1 MLRLTVQVPEAR
13 DRTAVATL
21 RAGLK
26 TLATGPAVASATPA
40 IAAARGNPACN
51 PHRPWGHPALGGYR
65 LLFQRATQPEQTAEY
80 GSHFLLFE
88 PESGDALAAESFGRL
103 VLLAYGGPSGGD
115 RRMRRTQG
123 GLRLPNQMLHT
134 AVARVAAG
142 EEMILQLEPLAVP
155 SWWQFWKQPA
165 KTMPLSEAVPAAVAP
180 PADELSIIDQL
191 LKVAPVRRQRVR
203 QDHEDNRDLD
213 RRDDRSSLSSRSDG
227 DGFQGRG
234 GQFAGG
240 GASGGWGETG
250 TPRGPGVDHA
260 GRIATGVAA
269 GAALGALAGAAAASG
284 TDDSTRTGE
293 TGGSDTVG
301 SDSGGSDT
309 SGSDSSGSGTATSTS
324 Y

>member
-13 DRTAVATL
+13 DSTAVATL
-21 RAGLK
+21 RAGLR
-26 TLATGPAVASATPA
+26 TIATGPAVASATPA
-40 IAAARGNPACN
+40 IAVARNNPGCD
-51 PHRPWGHPALGGYR
+51 PLRPWGHPPLGGYR
-65 LLFQRATQPEQTAEY
+65 LLFHRATQPEQAAEY

-103 VLLAYGGPSGGD
+103 VLLAYGGPSGRD

-123 GLRLPNQMLHT
+123 GLRLSNQMLQA
-134 AVARVAAG
+134 AVARVEAG
-142 EEMILQLEPLAVP
+142 EDMVLQLEPLAAP
-155 SWWQFWKQPA
+155 SWWQFWKQA
-165 KTMPLSEAVPAAVAP
+165 VKTMPLSEIASAALAP

-191 LKVAPVRRQRVR
+191 LKAAPLRKRRMQK
-203 QDHEDNRDLD
+203 DRDDDRDFD
-213 RRDDRSSLSSRSDG
+213 RREDRSSSSSRSDS

-234 GQFAGG
+234 GQVAGG

-250 TPRGPGVDHA
+250 TARGAGVDQA

-284 TDDSTRTGE
+284 PEDSARAGE
-293 TGGSDTVG
+293 SGGSDTGG
-301 SDSGGSDT
+301 SDSGGSET
-309 SGSDSSGSGTATSTS
+309 TTSTS